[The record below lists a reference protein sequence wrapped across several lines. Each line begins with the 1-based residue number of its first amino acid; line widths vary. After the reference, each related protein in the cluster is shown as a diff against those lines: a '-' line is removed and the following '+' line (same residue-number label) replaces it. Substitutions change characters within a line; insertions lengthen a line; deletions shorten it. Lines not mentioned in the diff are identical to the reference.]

1 MKGNVNMKYPINVLA
16 DNRYLPY
23 MVTHHVLDED
33 EGCIRVCDNVSDED
47 LSQIA
52 DRFTSVMNKLD
63 VIDYNIIWLRYRES
77 YSRSQVMR
85 LLSITADRFA
95 EAVANM
101 HKLLSGQETLR
112 YIVYGDKKSR
122 IDKQEYYL
130 NIAHAASL
138 RSTCLRRKYGAIIVK
153 NDEIISTGYNGAPRG
168 RCNCTDLGM
177 CLRSKNNIPAGQ
189 RYELCRSV
197 HAEANAIISASR
209 HQMIDATL
217 YLYGSDADT
226 GEALPVSEPCSM
238 CKRLIINAGIAKV
251 VSKNSD
257 NKIIETEVDSW
268 IKNDESLNLESLLH

>member
-1 MKGNVNMKYPINVLA
+1 MKGNVNMKYPINILA
-16 DNRYLPY
+16 DSRYLPY
-23 MVTHHVLDED
+23 MRTHHILDAD
-33 EGCIRVCDNVSDED
+33 EESIWVCDDVSDED

-52 DRFTSVMNKLD
+52 NRLTSVISKLD
-63 VIDYNIIWLRYRES
+63 AMDYNIIWFRYHES
-77 YSRSQVMR
+77 YPHSQVMR
-85 LLSITADRFA
+85 LLNITAARFA
-95 EAVANM
+95 EAIANM
-101 HKLLSGQETLR
+101 HKLLSKQETLR
-112 YIVYGDKKSR
+112 YIVYGDKQSR
-122 IDKQEYYL
+122 IDKQQYYL

-177 CLRSKNNIPAGQ
+177 CLRAKNKIPAGQ

-209 HQMIDATL
+209 DQMIDSTL

-238 CKRLIINAGIAKV
+238 CKRLIINAGITKV
-251 VSKNSD
+251 VSKNSK
-257 NKIIETEVDSW
+257 NEIVETKVDSW
-268 IKNDESLNLESLLH
+268 IRNDESLNLESLLH